1 MDQNDMIMTASIRE
15 LLTVE
20 QIAEIVAAGWIYV
33 GTFFF
38 AGDVNQIVVPG
49 EPPQQALPRHVW
61 AREPGVLTVPNMIG
75 AVMAAAD
82 KHGDSPALD
91 MILTGMIGKTVQ
103 DVRDIM
109 DETAAMQ
116 RKLSG
121 VADIKSGR
129 KVQ

>member
-1 MDQNDMIMTASIRE
+1 MDQNDMIMTASIKE

-20 QIAEIVAAGWIYV
+20 QLAEIVAAGWIYV

-38 AGDVNQIVVPG
+38 AEDINQIVVPG
-49 EPPQQALPRHVW
+49 GPPQQALPRHVW

-82 KHGDSPALD
+82 KFGDSPALD

-116 RKLSG
+116 RKLGG
-121 VADIKSGR
+121 VADIKSGGR
-129 KVQ
+129 VN